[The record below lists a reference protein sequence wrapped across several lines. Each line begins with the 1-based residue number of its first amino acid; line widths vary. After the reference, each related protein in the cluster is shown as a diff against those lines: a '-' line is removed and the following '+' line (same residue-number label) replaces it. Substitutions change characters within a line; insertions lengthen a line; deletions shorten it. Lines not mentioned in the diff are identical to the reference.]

1 MRITP
6 LPAEVRYTLREH
18 QGKDDAPVFVY
29 RPLRPREF
37 AAWSARIAGA
47 GEGGDVAVLMD
58 LCAERLVRVE
68 NLTVGDEPFDV
79 AKHLDEIPAPWQI
92 ELGAEIY
99 ARSQLTDA
107 DVGK

>member
-1 MRITP
+1 
-6 LPAEVRYTLREH
+6 
-18 QGKDDAPVFVY
+18 
-29 RPLRPREF
+29 
-37 AAWSARIAGA
+37 
-47 GEGGDVAVLMD
+47 MD

-68 NLTVGDEPFDV
+68 NLVVGDEPFDP
-79 AKHLDEIPAPWQI
+79 ARHLDDLPAPWQI